1 MSNFASFTEQARSSL
16 EAGDHKKFADLMS
29 SNFNLR
35 RKTYGDA
42 VVGAA
47 NLRMIEIARKH
58 NCAAKFPGSGGAIVG
73 MWNGKD
79 TALIRQDILKLRREL
94 ESEGFVF
101 LELIPKVYEK

>member
-1 MSNFASFTEQARSSL
+1 MRNFASFTDQARSSL
-16 EAGDHKKFADLMS
+16 EVGDHKKFAELMS

-35 RKTYGDA
+35 RETYGDA

-73 MWNGKD
+73 MWNGED
-79 TALIRQDILKLRREL
+79 DASMTQDLIKLRREL

-101 LELIPKVYEK
+101 VELLPKVYEK